1 MNIDEVRDE
10 WDAEADTYDS
20 EPDHG
25 MLALATR
32 DAWWRLLETLL
43 PSAPAR
49 VADLGCGTGSVSV
62 LLAEHGYDVTGM
74 DISPRMLGHARAKA
88 DAAGQ
93 TIRFTLGDVADP
105 DLEVASVDVVLSRHV
120 VWALPDPADA
130 VRNWLQLL
138 APSGR
143 LVLVEGRWGAAGLT
157 AESLSR
163 IVEPHVREVTLVPLN
178 DPLLWGKAIDDE
190 RYALVA
196 EV

>member
-1 MNIDEVRDE
+1 MNIDEVRDG

-32 DAWWRLLETLL
+32 DAWWRLLESLL

-88 DAAGQ
+88 DATGQ
-93 TIRFTLGDVADP
+93 AVRFTLGDVADP

-130 VRNWLQLL
+130 IRNWLQLL
-138 APSGR
+138 APHGR

-157 AESLSR
+157 AESLSQF
-163 IVEPHVREVTLVPLN
+163 VEPHVREVRLVPLN